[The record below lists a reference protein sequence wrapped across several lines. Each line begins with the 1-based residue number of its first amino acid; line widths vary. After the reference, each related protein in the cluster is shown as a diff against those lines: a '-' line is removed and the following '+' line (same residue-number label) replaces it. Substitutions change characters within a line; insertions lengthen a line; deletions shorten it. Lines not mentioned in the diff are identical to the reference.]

1 MRVLVTGS
9 AGRVGRAIYVALAAA
24 GHAVSGIDATPS
36 STSEHVGDFADPT
49 LLAGALEGVDAVV
62 HTAAL
67 HAPHVPHLP
76 ETAFRRVNVDGTR
89 RLLEAASA
97 AGVRRIVF
105 TSTTALYGAAATP
118 AGASFFN
125 SMNTARSGGSVVPSS
140 TWVVPFRVV
149 DRLPTSVVLRRSV
162 PSVAVITR
170 PPRV

>member
-49 LLAGALEGVDAVV
+49 LLAAALQGVDAVV

-76 ETAFRRVNVDGTR
+76 ESAFRRVNVDGTR

-118 AGASFFN
+118 AGR
-125 SMNTARSGGSVVPSS
+125 MRPSS
-140 TWVVPFRVV
+140 ESRSKWPTLILDHLLDLVRGVKRRTKEWSS
-149 DRLPTSVVLRRSV
+149 RLPTT
-162 PSVAVITR
+162 PSIQ
-170 PPRV
+170 P